1 MSEEDQQ
8 KNAAGDQ
15 QDRSTVDST
24 IDKAQEYRGG
34 EGEPDSVD
42 KAVNKAQETGMTDK
56 IVNKLKSMF
65 GGGS

>member
-42 KAVNKAQETGMTDK
+42 KAQETGMTDK